1 MKGSKGTYIFIGVV
15 LLAGIFLVVWFTNRE
30 QRYNW
35 TETYENEGE
44 QPYDLSIFTELFAD
58 FFPDQKFEVINNL
71 SLDTAYSAAAGANL
85 VYIDG
90 RVYIDS
96 TEANRLMAFA
106 EKGNTVFISA
116 SNPHILLERIAD
128 RCGTPPS
135 GKWLQTRK
143 AKRIKPYT
151 AWNGD
156 TSKAVIH
163 YQVMDDLVRYPWT
176 YFDVQMCES
185 ATVEKAGGFEA
196 IENDYINYI
205 SAEVGEG
212 RVLLHSS
219 PLIFSNYHLIDDA
232 VLAHVEDVLSILPEG
247 DTYFLDPVFDTAP
260 PPNRPLLT
268 ESPLRFIL
276 GNEAL
281 RWAWYLV
288 LLLSLVYVLNTVRR
302 NQRVLPVM
310 VRPENDALNFLDVMS
325 RFYRKEGNHKHI
337 AGLQMKMLT
346 AHLRAAYR
354 ISRSFPEKGFYEEV
368 QEKMQIPVETSDAL
382 FQNLHRASHNS
393 SLTDRELIEIDRK
406 ITEFYAKCP

>member
-1 MKGSKGTYIFIGVV
+1 MKGNRGAYIAIGVIV
-15 LLAGIFLVVWFTNRE
+15 LAGILLAVWFSDRE
-30 QRYNW
+30 QRFNW
-35 TETYENEGE
+35 NETFENEGS
-44 QPYDLSIFTELFAD
+44 QPYDLSIFSELFAD
-58 FFPDQKFEVINNL
+58 FFPDREFEVINNL
-71 SLDTAYSAAAGANL
+71 GIDTAYSAASGANL

-96 TEANRLMAFA
+96 LEADRLMAFA

-116 SNPHILLERIAD
+116 SNPHIVLERIAE
-128 RCGTPPS
+128 RCGTPPR

-151 AWNGD
+151 VWNEGK
-156 TSKAVIH
+156 SAAVIH
-163 YQVMDDLVRYPWT
+163 YQVMDDLVRYPWM
-176 YFDVQMCES
+176 YFDVDMCES
-185 ATVEKAGGFEA
+185 TTVEKAGGFEA

-205 SAEVGEG
+205 SAELGTG

-219 PLIFSNYHLIDDA
+219 PLIFSNYHLINDE
-232 VLAHVEDVLSILPEG
+232 VLAHVEDVLSLLPKG
-247 DTYFLDPVFDTAP
+247 DTYFLDPVFETPP

-288 LLLSLVYVLNTVRR
+288 LLLSLIYVLNTVRR

-325 RFYRKEGNHKHI
+325 RFFRKEGKHKHI
-337 AGLQMKMLT
+337 VGLQLKMLT
-346 AHLRAAYR
+346 AHLRATYR

-368 QEKMQIPVETSDAL
+368 YEKIQIPTATSDAL
-382 FQNLHRASHNS
+382 FQALHRASHNS
-393 SLTDRELIEIDRK
+393 GLTDKELIEIDRK